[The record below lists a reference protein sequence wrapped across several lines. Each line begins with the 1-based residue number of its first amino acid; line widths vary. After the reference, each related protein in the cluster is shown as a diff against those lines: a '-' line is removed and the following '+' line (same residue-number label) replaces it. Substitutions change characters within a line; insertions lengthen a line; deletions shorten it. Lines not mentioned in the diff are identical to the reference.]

1 MTRIIV
7 AATPIYGHVAPL
19 VAIAAALVSRRHHV
33 TFLAGAAFKAAS
45 ERTGAGFVALSGNAD
60 FDVSDPAAF
69 PPRAETPVGPA
80 QIDFDL
86 RHLFISPI
94 REQHQ
99 ALQALLA
106 AAELEDPGEPVVL
119 LHDTAFMGMWP
130 VLLGA
135 PGRRPRGVVGLG
147 VVPLPLTSID
157 TAPFGFGL
165 APDNS
170 AAGRDRNRG
179 LNAMVKNEMFA
190 GTQAHLAK
198 ALSELGAPTPPPFV
212 FDARV
217 ALPDRYLQ
225 LSIAAL
231 EYERSD
237 APAGLRFVGALPA
250 AAPSFFA
257 PAWWDEVVE
266 ARQVVVVTQG
276 AIANRDFDELI
287 RPTLL
292 ALAELDALVVAVT
305 GRAEADIGPIPANA
319 RVADFIPF
327 DRLMPHADLLVT
339 NGGYG
344 GLQQALRFGVP
355 LVIAGESEDKTEVA
369 ARAAHTGTAVNLKTS
384 RPSVRALRK
393 AVVAV
398 PGEPGF
404 KYLAGRL
411 QAEYARHDALASLDA
426 CIQEFANAT
435 GSRAAR
441 AQLSR
446 HPIRR
451 ARSNTTGVR

>member
-33 TFLAGAAFKAAS
+33 TFLAGAAFKAAI
-45 ERTGAGFVALSGNAD
+45 ERTGAAFVGLRGNAD

-69 PPRAETPVGPA
+69 PQRAEVPVGPA
-80 QIDFDL
+80 QIEFDL
-86 RHLFISPI
+86 RHLFIDPI
-94 REQHQ
+94 RQQHE

-106 AAELEDPGEPVVL
+106 AAEREDPGEAVVL
-119 LHDTAFMGMWP
+119 LHDTGFMGMWP

-165 APDNS
+165 APDSS
-170 AAGRDRNRG
+170 AAGRERNRG
-179 LNAMVKNEMFA
+179 LNAMVKNDMFV

-198 ALSELGAPTPPPFV
+198 VLSELGATLPPPFV
-212 FDARV
+212 FDAMV
-217 ALPDRYLQ
+217 AMPDRYLQ

-237 APAGLRFVGALPA
+237 APAGLRFIGALPA
-250 AAPSFFA
+250 ATPSFVA
-257 PAWWDEVVE
+257 PTWWNEVVE
-266 ARQVVVVTQG
+266 AKQVVVVTQG
-276 AIANRDFDELI
+276 TIANRDFDELI

-292 ALAELDALVVAVT
+292 ALAELDVLVVAVT
-305 GRAEADIGPIPANA
+305 GRADADIGPVPANA

-344 GLQQALRFGVP
+344 GLQQALGFGVP

-369 ARAAHTGTAVNLKTS
+369 ARAAHTGAAVNLKTS
-384 RPSVRALRK
+384 RPSVAALRD

-398 PGEPGF
+398 LGKPGF
-404 KYLAGRL
+404 QLQARRL
-411 QAEYARHDALASLDA
+411 QAEYAGHDALAALDA
-426 CIQEFANAT
+426 CVAELANGT
-435 GSRAAR
+435 G
-441 AQLSR
+441 
-446 HPIRR
+446 RR
-451 ARSNTTGVR
+451 DA